1 VIFRARV
8 NHRDTEN
15 TEVAQRN
22 PGLMKYQRLAIALLI
37 SLCAL
42 TAQAQSGRRQT
53 KPAPAAPV
61 PTPTPEPT
69 PAPKKAAPESEL
81 LFVLGADRHGSFANF
96 PYSYFDAVLLG
107 CGERLRSSSSASV
120 DVSQQSISRG
130 EAIKKAKSEAGAY
143 VVWIT
148 LTIDSMAR
156 SYDDLEV
163 EYVVFAPTTAKVLTN
178 GRTYL
183 NGNRKGPIVVGPRG
197 STNGLY
203 REQLLRQA
211 GEDAGARILKA
222 LHLNVEVQR

>member
-1 VIFRARV
+1 MNYRRFTFV
-8 NHRDTEN
+8 
-15 TEVAQRN
+15 
-22 PGLMKYQRLAIALLI
+22 LLI

-69 PAPKKAAPESEL
+69 PKPKKAESESEL
-81 LFVLGADRHGSFANF
+81 LFVLGADRHGSFTNL

-107 CGERLRSSSSASV
+107 CGERLRSGSSASV

-130 EAIKKAKSEAGAY
+130 EAIKRAKSEAGGY
-143 VVWIT
+143 VVWIN

-163 EYVVFAPTTAKVLTN
+163 EYVVFAPSTAKVLTS

-197 STNGLY
+197 STNGIY
-203 REQLLRQA
+203 REQLLKQA
-211 GEDAGARILKA
+211 GEDAGSRILKA
-222 LHLNVEVQR
+222 LHLTVEVQR

>member
-1 VIFRARV
+1 M
-8 NHRDTEN
+8 N
-15 TEVAQRN
+15 
-22 PGLMKYQRLAIALLI
+22 YRLLTFVLLI

-69 PAPKKAAPESEL
+69 PIPRKVEKEREL
-81 LFVLGADRHGSFANF
+81 LFVLGADRHGSFTNF

-107 CGERLRSSSSASV
+107 CSDRLRAGSSASV

-156 SYDDLEV
+156 SYDDMTV
-163 EYVVFAPTTAKVLTN
+163 EYVVFAPATAKVLTN

-183 NGNRKGPIVVGPRG
+183 TGNRKGPVVVGPRG
-197 STNGLY
+197 TTSALY
-203 REQLLRQA
+203 REQLLKQA
-211 GEDAGARILKA
+211 GEDAGSRILKA